1 MSTHIGTIET
11 AVELSSEHGPAI
23 ETRDGSPFLDARSRL
38 LQQLARERAIAARTR
53 AEGLSDD

>member
-11 AVELSSEHGPAI
+11 TVELSSEDGPGIDAR
-23 ETRDGSPFLDARSRL
+23 EGSPVLDERSRL
-38 LQQLARERAIAARTR
+38 LQQLARERAIALRTR

>member
-11 AVELSSEHGPAI
+11 IVELSSEDGPAI
-23 ETRDGSPFLDARSRL
+23 DAREGSPALDERSRL
-38 LQQLARERAIAARTR
+38 LQQLARERAIALRTR